1 MAAMIAFGAVLLALY
16 GLYRWLLP
24 KPLTGISYNPDST
37 KSLFGDIPSLVKEV
51 SSTGDMAGWIH
62 KQAERSRSPVS
73 QIFLNPFG
81 RPTLL
86 VSDFREAQDVL
97 LHRSKDFD
105 RSGFTKELFYG
116 IGRNHHITMR
126 TGPEW
131 KGRRRLLQDLMSPKF
146 LNNVAAPSIY
156 ASSLNFLRLWELKAD
171 VAEGRPF
178 SASKDIYCAALDAV
192 LAFALG
198 TEFGENATKAQIQLL
213 QRLSAGELSKASSAD
228 DPVEFPTAPMG
239 KAISGMLT
247 LTNSVERVRSAASM
261 RARWWFIV
269 RERAI
274 QAAWKAKEDCLHEE
288 LDKAVRAR
296 IQHQKIGDAWVRSA
310 VDHMV
315 DREAH
320 ISEKEGRRADY
331 HSSAI
336 VAEVFG
342 FIVAGHD
349 TTSTTISW
357 GMKFLADHQAVQHR
371 LRNDLQIAF
380 SAAKED
386 GRLPTA
392 DEITKTSI
400 PYLEATMEEILRV
413 GNTVPIVDR
422 EVVQDTTLLGHHI
435 PKGTQVLF
443 LNTGPSMLTPAF
455 DMDESKRSPQARR
468 AKTRAWA
475 DEDIGLFKP
484 ERWLVEEN
492 GKEVFDSQAG
502 PTMPFS
508 LGIRGCFGRR
518 LAYLELRL
526 LLTVIVWSFE
536 LLECPGGLSG
546 YEAVDGVVHGPKK
559 CFVSIRKVDY

>member
-1 MAAMIAFGAVLLALY
+1 MAPIIVFGAVLIAFY

-24 KPLTGISYNPDST
+24 KPLSGIPYNPEST
-37 KSLFGDIPSLVKEV
+37 RSLFGDIPSLVKEV
-51 SSTGDMAGWIH
+51 SRTGDMAGWIH
-62 KQAERSRSPVS
+62 KQAERSRSPVT
-73 QIFLNPFG
+73 QVFLKPFG
-81 RPTLL
+81 LPSLL
-86 VSDFREAQDVL
+86 ISDFREAQDVL
-97 LHRSKDFD
+97 LHRSKEFD

-116 IGRNHHITMR
+116 VGRDHHITMK

-131 KGRRRLLQDLMSPKF
+131 KGRRRLLQDLMSPGF

-171 VAEGRPF
+171 MAEGRPF
-178 SASKDIYCAALDAV
+178 SASKDIFCAALDAV

-198 TEFGENATKAQIQLL
+198 TEFEENATRAQVQLL
-213 QRLSAGELSKASSAD
+213 QGLPAEELSKASRGD
-228 DPVEFPTAPMG
+228 NPVGFPTASMG
-239 KAISGMLT
+239 EAISGMLT
-247 LTNSVERVRSAASM
+247 LTRSVERVRSAASM
-261 RARWWFIV
+261 RTRWWFIR
-269 RERAI
+269 REKAF
-274 QAAWKAKEDCLHEE
+274 QAAWKAKEDCLHEQ
-288 LDKAVRAR
+288 LDKAVQAR
-296 IQHQKIGDAWVRSA
+296 TQYQQKGDEWVRSA

-320 ISEKEGRRADY
+320 LSEKEGRRADY
-331 HSSAI
+331 HSSAM
-336 VAEVFG
+336 VSEVFG

-349 TTSTTISW
+349 TTSTTLCW
-357 GMKFLADHQAVQHR
+357 GVKFLADHQEVQHR
-371 LRNDLQIAF
+371 LRNDLQTAF
-380 SAAKED
+380 SAAKEE

-455 DMDESKRSPQARR
+455 EMDESKRSPQACQ
-468 AKTRAWA
+468 AKTQAWA

-484 ERWLVEEN
+484 ERWLAEEN
-492 GKEVFDSQAG
+492 GKEVFDSQSG
-502 PTMPFS
+502 PAMPFS

-536 LLECPGGLSG
+536 FLECPGDLSG
-546 YEAVDGVVHGPKK
+546 YEAIDGVVHGPKK
-559 CFVSIRKVDY
+559 CFVRLRKVD